1 MAYNESGLFEKKL
14 RNHSSFFHAQKHL
27 NYWTDIRNVAAE
39 KVVLGVPFYGWYNEF
54 DLAGELLEKR
64 SISFSYVNK
73 HFHNLAEK
81 DNLVE
86 IATDTRKIVF
96 TFNGVDLI
104 AQKTQLSKDYGGIM
118 IWHIGQDSDDLK
130 LLRTVADNL
139 QYKPEN
145 IENNDVSD
153 DLTTTDTT
161 NDIEIIIHDEVSV
174 ETKAKIEKFF
184 ANGEPTEK
192 NTSTYGI
199 TCTLLGHK
207 IECTSISTIEHKVRT
222 TSPRCLKKTYDYEE
236 CTRCD
241 YEKATLVYSSY
252 IVCCS

>member
-1 MAYNESGLFEKKL
+1 MKIKNLF
-14 RNHSSFFHAQKHL
+14 A
-27 NYWTDIRNVAAE
+27 I
-39 KVVLGVPFYGWYNEF
+39 
-54 DLAGELLEKR
+54 LL
-64 SISFSYVNK
+64 V
-73 HFHNLAEK
+73 
-81 DNLVE
+81 
-86 IATDTRKIVF
+86 IALLTC
-96 TFNGVDLI
+96 TFVIPTSAKN
-104 AQKTQLSKDYGGIM
+104 
-118 IWHIGQDSDDLK
+118 
-130 LLRTVADNL
+130 
-139 QYKPEN
+139 
-145 IENNDVSD
+145 
-153 DLTTTDTT
+153 TTDTT